1 MPGADA
7 SSSTDPTVRAW
18 CQELEPKGDA
28 HLYLQEVVRASGL
41 LAVAEVCMPKL
52 VEVDGMVLI
61 EARYSSESL
70 DRWRARL
77 GEDRA
82 ALARTVNNFGVW
94 DELRTDGDR
103 VDAVDDR
110 AAEFVA
116 SCWRARAA
124 EQFPGREVV
133 VEVVE
138 QYGPTVVMYESSQP
152 SDAG

>member
-1 MPGADA
+1 MPPA
-7 SSSTDPTVRAW
+7 SVPEWLFER
-18 CQELEPKGDA
+18 G
-28 HLYLQEVVRASGL
+28 
-41 LAVAEVCMPKL
+41 
-52 VEVDGMVLI
+52 I
-61 EARYSSESL
+61 
-70 DRWRARL
+70 

-82 ALARTVNNFGVW
+82 ALARTVNNFVVW

-103 VDAVDDR
+103 VDAVDDM